1 MAAQGLKTGELA
13 RRAGTTR
20 KALRLYEAAG
30 LVAPMARTASGYRVY
45 RQDALDVLTFVLK
58 ARRVGFSII
67 EIREILGI
75 RRAGRAP
82 CDHVRH
88 LIRRKVADL
97 ERTLEE
103 LTAARQELRAL
114 LKSWRNLPKRSGTV
128 CAHIERLNG
137 AQKKEV
143 SR

>member
-1 MAAQGLKTGELA
+1 MAIQGFRTGDLA

-30 LVAPMARTASGYRVY
+30 LLSPTTRTSAGYRVY
-45 RQDALDVLTFVLK
+45 GTDAVERLNFILK
-58 ARRVGFSII
+58 ARRVGFTVT

-88 LIRRKVADL
+88 LIRRKIEDL
-97 ERTLEE
+97 DRTLEQ

-114 LKSWRNLPKRSGTV
+114 LRSWRNLPRPSGTV
-128 CAHIERLNG
+128 CGHIERLNG
-137 AQKKEV
+137 TPK
-143 SR
+143 RR

>member
-1 MAAQGLKTGELA
+1 MAVLGLRTGELA

-20 KALRLYEAAG
+20 KALRLYESAG
-30 LVAPMARTASGYRVY
+30 LITPTTRTAAGYRVY

-58 ARRVGFSII
+58 ARRLGFTII

-97 ERTLEE
+97 DRTLDE

-114 LKSWRNLPKRSGTV
+114 LKSWRKLPKRSGAV
-128 CAHIERLNG
+128 CGHIERLNG
-137 AQKKEV
+137 TRE
-143 SR
+143 RR